1 VERVLRT
8 ASPRRLTVPRAIA
21 ISVLVALFF
30 AFWSVNHISLAPPG
44 VHPRQMQQ
52 GAAAVHVLLDAPT
65 SLVVDENVRTTNYE
79 ALTSR
84 ATLYGDII
92 ASAALRDMIGKRIGV
107 PADRITAVSRLTAGL
122 QREMREPDSEQRAN
136 QIRTEQTPY
145 RLDIQADPGGPDIN
159 IYAQAPSAARA
170 IALADAAVAS
180 LQDYVND
187 EARTTGT
194 NRKDQVVVTQLGRA
208 RGGVVNHK
216 AVPEIVVLTF
226 LVAFGLSLA
235 LLLGA
240 AATRRGWIEAGTPE
254 PEAHAMAPTEAV
266 HESGRARGGTE
277 TVARRSPS
285 RALARRRATRT
296 PRERMYSLV
305 NAGGDWPR
313 TTRVMPW
320 MIAGFMLILWLVPF
334 NVIQLTASLPFDLKL
349 DRLLLP
355 FLFGTWILSLAAG
368 GPAKPRVR
376 VTLIHVGIGTFVAA
390 ISLGVVINAHALN
403 QTLEIDMPIKRLV
416 LLFSFALFFLIV
428 ASSVRRT
435 EVPAFMKYTVVLGV
449 LTAIGTIWEYRFHY
463 NIFYNFSGKILPG
476 FFSVGTVNSYEVD
489 DIGRLMIRGPAEHP
503 LETVGM
509 LSMAFPIALVGII
522 HSKERRDRILYSI
535 AACILLAG
543 AIATYRKSA
552 LLAPVSVAVTI
563 AFFRRRELL
572 RLAPLGVVSLVVTH
586 VLSPGAL
593 GSVLFQLRPNALGV
607 STVSD
612 RTADY
617 DAIRPDV
624 WSHLLFGRGYG
635 SYDHVAYRVLD
646 SEILSRLVDSGVIG
660 LLSLVFMLVCIVLG
674 ARGLIRSRHPVW
686 APPALAVAAAAVAFL
701 VLSFLFDVS
710 AFPHTPYIL
719 MSLAGLLAVM
729 LSEPAEEPRRGPAH
743 LGANARRPRTLRP
756 PPRRGS
762 PTTEVRTRRSV
773 S

>member
-1 VERVLRT
+1 VDTVLPT
-8 ASPRRLTVPRAIA
+8 GSPRRLTVPRAIV
-21 ISVLVALFF
+21 ISALIALFF
-30 AFWSVNHISLAPPG
+30 AFWSVNQISLAPPK
-44 VHPRQMQQ
+44 VQPRHMQV
-52 GAAAVHVLLDAPT
+52 GAASTHVLLDAPT
-65 SLVVDENVRTTNYE
+65 SLIIDQDLRTTNFD
-79 ALTSR
+79 ALTAR
-84 ATLYGDII
+84 ATLYSEVI
-92 ASAALRDMIGKRIGV
+92 ATPTLREMIGRRIGV
-107 PADRITAVSRLTAGL
+107 PADQIAAISRLTGIV
-122 QREMREPDSEQRAN
+122 QREMREPDAEQRAN
-136 QIRTEQTPY
+136 QIRMEKAPY
-145 RLDIQADPGGPDIN
+145 RLDIQADPDGPVIS

-170 IALADAAVAS
+170 MDLANASVAS
-180 LQDYVND
+180 LKDYLETN
-187 EARTTGT
+187 AKATGAKQG
-194 NRKDQVVVTQLGRA
+194 RRVIVTQLGSA

-216 AVPEIVVLTF
+216 SVPEIVFLTF
-226 LVAFGLSLA
+226 ALAFALA
-235 LLLGA
+235 LAVLLGGA
-240 AATRRGWIEAGTPE
+240 GVRRGWVAAGRSEAQAPVPASAE
-254 PEAHAMAPTEAV
+254 PARDAGRERRGAGAPFA
-266 HESGRARGGTE
+266 
-277 TVARRSPS
+277 SPS
-285 RALARRRATRT
+285 RVRRRATRT
-296 PRERMYSLV
+296 RRETMRSLV

-334 NVIQLTASLPFDLKL
+334 NVIQLSASLPFDLKF
-349 DRLLLP
+349 DRLVLP
-355 FLFGTWILSLAAG
+355 ILFGTWILSLAAG
-368 GPAKPRVR
+368 GPATPRVR
-376 VTLIHVGIGTFVAA
+376 VTIVHVGVGAFVAA
-390 ISLGVVINAHALN
+390 ISLGVVLNAHALN
-403 QTLEIDMPIKRLV
+403 QALELEMPVKRLV

-435 EVPAFMKYTVVLGV
+435 EVPAFMKYTLVLAV

-463 NIFYNFSGKILPG
+463 NVFYDLSDKILPG
-476 FFSVGTVNSYEVD
+476 FFQVGHVNSYEVD
-489 DIGRLMIRGPAEHP
+489 DIGRAMIRGPAEHP

-522 HSKERRDRILYSI
+522 HSKERRDRILYCL

-572 RLAPLGVVSLVVTH
+572 KLAPLGVVSIVVVH

-593 GSVLFQLRPNALGV
+593 GSILFQLHPASLSA

-660 LLSLVFMLVCIVLG
+660 LGSLIFMLVCIVVG
-674 ARGLIRSRHPVW
+674 ARGLINSRHPVW
-686 APPALAVAAAAVAFL
+686 APHALSVAASAIAFL
-701 VLSFLFDVS
+701 VLAFLFDVS

-719 MSLAGLLAVM
+719 ISLAGLLAVM
-729 LSEPAEEPRRGPAH
+729 LSQPAEEPRQGPLH
-743 LGANARRPRTLRP
+743 VGAYTRPRTPRVPL
-756 PPRRGS
+756 RRGAR
-762 PTTEVRTRRSV
+762 PTGVHS
-773 S
+773 